1 MAKNLVEILA
11 TRKSEIKYKMKN
23 SYGILAVWNLKI
35 KRKSG

>member
-23 SYGILAVWNLKI
+23 EDGVLAVGI
-35 KRKSG
+35 